1 MSKRDG
7 KPIYHQRSQEQNVK
21 KEIPNEA
28 EALWKASRMISLPW
42 FRALVDLADQ
52 VNERNTVDVDEVSVS
67 ISIDEVG
74 DDRGDVI
81 TWSRVEGFAWVYGN
95 NVEGCVKR
103 TVIQERESN
112 AQN

>member
-1 MSKRDG
+1 MSERDG
-7 KPIYHQRSQEQNVK
+7 KPIHQKHSQEQNV
-21 KEIPNEA
+21 IPNEA

-81 TWSRVEGFAWVYGN
+81 TWSRVEGFSWIYGN
-95 NVEGCVKR
+95 NVEGNVKR
-103 TVIQERESN
+103 TVLEERESN

>member
-1 MSKRDG
+1 
-7 KPIYHQRSQEQNVK
+7 V
-21 KEIPNEA
+21 IPNEA

-81 TWSRVEGFAWVYGN
+81 TWSRVEGFSWIYGN
-95 NVEGCVKR
+95 NVKESVRR
-103 TVIQERESN
+103 TKLQECESD

>member
-1 MSKRDG
+1 M
-7 KPIYHQRSQEQNVK
+7 K

-52 VNERNTVDVDEVSVS
+52 VNDRNTVDVDEVSVS

-95 NVEGCVKR
+95 NSESNVKR
-103 TVIQERESN
+103 TVLQERESN

>member
-28 EALWKASRMISLPW
+28 EALWTASRMISLPW

-52 VNERNTVDVDEVSVS
+52 VNDRNTVDVDEVSVS

-95 NVEGCVKR
+95 NSESNVKR
-103 TVIQERESN
+103 IVLEERESN